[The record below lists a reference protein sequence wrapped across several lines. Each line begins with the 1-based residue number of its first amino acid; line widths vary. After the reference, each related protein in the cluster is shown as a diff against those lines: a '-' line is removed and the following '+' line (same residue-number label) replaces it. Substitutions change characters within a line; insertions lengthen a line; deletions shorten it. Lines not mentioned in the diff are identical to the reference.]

1 MNICIRTLKRNID
14 ASPFTV
20 SGKGLYTIY
29 NHAILMSLVLP
40 SFLDPFKTE
49 ILFILFFVDGLLIG
63 LAIRKGATALILV
76 IIAVAIAG
84 FAGIT
89 FIPSISV
96 TSIVDYVINYAKT
109 AKFGLIVVTSTVV
122 VFVVG
127 LIIGLLKK

>member
-1 MNICIRTLKRNID
+1 
-14 ASPFTV
+14 
-20 SGKGLYTIY
+20 
-29 NHAILMSLVLP
+29 MSLVLP

-63 LAIRKGATALILV
+63 LAIRKGATALVLV
-76 IIAVAIAG
+76 IVAVAIAG

-109 AKFGLIVVTSTVV
+109 AKYGAIIVSSTVV

>member
-1 MNICIRTLKRNID
+1 
-14 ASPFTV
+14 
-20 SGKGLYTIY
+20 
-29 NHAILMSLVLP
+29 MSLVLP

-109 AKFGLIVVTSTVV
+109 AKYGVIIVSSTVV

>member
-1 MNICIRTLKRNID
+1 
-14 ASPFTV
+14 
-20 SGKGLYTIY
+20 
-29 NHAILMSLVLP
+29 MSLVLP

-63 LAIRKGATALILV
+63 LAIRKGATALVLV

-84 FAGIT
+84 FAGIA

-109 AKFGLIVVTSTVV
+109 AKYGVIVVSSTVV

>member
-1 MNICIRTLKRNID
+1 
-14 ASPFTV
+14 
-20 SGKGLYTIY
+20 
-29 NHAILMSLVLP
+29 MSLVLP

-63 LAIRKGATALILV
+63 LAIRKGATALVLV

-96 TSIVDYVINYAKT
+96 TSIVDYVINYAKD
-109 AKFGLIVVTSTVV
+109 G
-122 VFVVG
+122 G
-127 LIIGLLKK
+127 NKKDLYFI

>member
-1 MNICIRTLKRNID
+1 
-14 ASPFTV
+14 
-20 SGKGLYTIY
+20 
-29 NHAILMSLVLP
+29 MSLVLP

-96 TSIVDYVINYAKT
+96 TSILDYVINYAKT
-109 AKFGLIVVTSTVV
+109 AKFGIIIISSTVV

>member
-1 MNICIRTLKRNID
+1 
-14 ASPFTV
+14 
-20 SGKGLYTIY
+20 
-29 NHAILMSLVLP
+29 MSLVLP

-63 LAIRKGATALILV
+63 LAIRKGATALVLV

-109 AKFGLIVVTSTVV
+109 AKYGVIIVSSTVV

>member
-1 MNICIRTLKRNID
+1 
-14 ASPFTV
+14 
-20 SGKGLYTIY
+20 
-29 NHAILMSLVLP
+29 MSLVLP

-63 LAIRKGATALILV
+63 LAIRKGATALVLV

-109 AKFGLIVVTSTVV
+109 AKYGVIVVSSTVV

>member
-1 MNICIRTLKRNID
+1 
-14 ASPFTV
+14 
-20 SGKGLYTIY
+20 
-29 NHAILMSLVLP
+29 MSLVLP

-63 LAIRKGATALILV
+63 LAIRKGATALVLV
-76 IIAVAIAG
+76 IVAVAIAG

-109 AKFGLIVVTSTVV
+109 AKYGVIVVSSTVV

>member
-1 MNICIRTLKRNID
+1 MN
-14 ASPFTV
+14 
-20 SGKGLYTIY
+20 
-29 NHAILMSLVLP
+29 LP

-63 LAIRKGATALILV
+63 LAIRKGATALVLV
-76 IIAVAIAG
+76 IVAVAIAG

-109 AKFGLIVVTSTVV
+109 AKYGAIIVSSTVV

>member
-1 MNICIRTLKRNID
+1 
-14 ASPFTV
+14 
-20 SGKGLYTIY
+20 
-29 NHAILMSLVLP
+29 MSLVLP

-96 TSIVDYVINYAKT
+96 TSILDYVINYAKT
-109 AKFGLIVVTSTVV
+109 AKFGIIVISSTVV

>member
-1 MNICIRTLKRNID
+1 
-14 ASPFTV
+14 
-20 SGKGLYTIY
+20 
-29 NHAILMSLVLP
+29 MSLVLP

-63 LAIRKGATALILV
+63 LAIRKGATALVLV

-109 AKFGLIVVTSTVV
+109 AKYGAIIVSSTVV

>member
-1 MNICIRTLKRNID
+1 
-14 ASPFTV
+14 
-20 SGKGLYTIY
+20 
-29 NHAILMSLVLP
+29 MSLVLP

-63 LAIRKGATALILV
+63 LAIRKGATALVLV
-76 IIAVAIAG
+76 IVAVAIAG

-109 AKFGLIVVTSTVV
+109 AKYGVIIVSSTVV